1 MRIGGRLAVSCLR
14 SVTITGDRQEAFM
27 ASSDFQVTGQNAKA
41 PFTLKLHRG
50 DGMCLLAMNWKTGR
64 PPDDFVGFAIE
75 SKPPDGDRFFALNNR
90 LTFAAA
96 DGADNPVRLSTLVS
110 PIQKFRWVHFPRN
123 ANLEGPFTY
132 RVTPIFM
139 DEDDRL
145 SQGEPQQ
152 ADLELR
158 RETYPGQVNVTFTR
172 GFVSS
177 QAFVEKFEKFGAIK
191 TLLPATAKDGLTF
204 SATHPKKDEALA
216 WMGFE
221 ARETILALFDQAIR
235 EKAAVRVVAY
245 DLSEPEVV
253 GRLEKLKKKLRIII
267 DDSKEHGAAASGETQ
282 AATRLE
288 ASAGPANVKRQ
299 HMKSLQHNKMIIVN
313 GTTTRKVV
321 FGSTNLSWRGLYVQ
335 ANNAFVVEGK
345 KAVEVALAAFDN
357 YFNLEGKFADSASA
371 KLTSLGLANI
381 DAKVAFSPHSASNAL
396 LAKIGEDIGATTSS
410 LFYSLAF
417 LSITP
422 GTIKEAL
429 KKVSKTPGIFVYGI
443 ADKKVGGFDLQMPNG
458 NIAPVFAAALEKN
471 VPPPFSK
478 EPAGGGGNRMHHK
491 FVVIDFDKPT
501 ARVYLGSYNFSI
513 PADTRNGENLL
524 VIRDRRIAV
533 SYTVEALRIFDH
545 YHFRVAQQQAKTAKK
560 KLELAR
566 PPRTASE
573 QPWFLDDYT
582 EPRKIRDRELFA

>member
-1 MRIGGRLAVSCLR
+1 
-14 SVTITGDRQEAFM
+14 M
-27 ASSDFQVTGQNAKA
+27 ASSDFQVTGKNAQA

-50 DGMCLLAMNWKTGR
+50 DGMCLVAMNWRNGR
-64 PPDDFVGFAIE
+64 PPDNFVGFAIE
-75 SKPPDGDRFFALNNR
+75 SKPPGGDTFFPLNNR
-90 LTFAAA
+90 LTFAAS
-96 DGADNPVRLSTLVS
+96 DGEDNPVRRSTLVS

-123 ANLEGPFTY
+123 ANLDGAFTY

-145 SQGEPQQ
+145 SQGEPQK
-152 ADLELR
+152 ADIELR

-177 QAFVEKFEKFGAIK
+177 QAFVDKFEKFGDIK
-191 TLLPATAKDGLTF
+191 TLLPATAKAGLKF
-204 SATHPKKDEALA
+204 KATHPRKDEALA

-221 ARETILALFDQAIR
+221 ARETILELLDQAIK
-235 EKAAVRVVAY
+235 EKADVRVVAY

-267 DDSKEHGAAASGETQ
+267 DDSKEHGVAESGETQ
-282 AATRLE
+282 AAKRLRKT
-288 ASAGPANVKRQ
+288 AGTANVKRQ

-313 GTTTRKVV
+313 GKKTKKVV

-345 KAVEVALAAFDN
+345 KAVDLALAAFDN
-357 YFNLEGKFADSASA
+357 YSDNEDQFEDTASA
-371 KLTSLGLANI
+371 KLTSLGLDNI
-381 DAKVAFSPHSASNAL
+381 DAKVAFSPHSTSNSL
-396 LAKIGEDIGATTSS
+396 LAKIGEDIDKTTSC

-422 GTIKEAL
+422 GIIKEAL
-429 KKVSKTPGIFVYGI
+429 KKISKKPGIFVYGI

-458 NIAPVFAAALEKN
+458 NIAPVFAAALNKN
-471 VPPPFSK
+471 VPAPFNK

-513 PADTRNGENLL
+513 PADKRNGENLI
-524 VIRDRRIAV
+524 VVHDRRIAV

-545 YHFRVAQQQAKTAKK
+545 YHFRVTQKEARKARK
-560 KLELAR
+560 KLELAK
-566 PPRTASE
+566 PPREPGET
-573 QPWFLDDYT
+573 PWFLEDYT
-582 EPRKIRDRELFA
+582 DPRKIRDRELFS

>member
-1 MRIGGRLAVSCLR
+1 
-14 SVTITGDRQEAFM
+14 M
-27 ASSDFQVTGQNAKA
+27 AASDFQVTGKNANA
-41 PFTLKLHRG
+41 LFTLKLHRG
-50 DGMCLLAMNWKTGR
+50 DGMCLLAMNWKNGR

-75 SKPPDGDRFFALNNR
+75 SKPPDSNRFFPLNNR
-90 LTFAAA
+90 LTFSST
-96 DGADNPVRLSTLVS
+96 DSEDNPVKFSTLVA

-123 ANLEGPFTY
+123 ANLDGAFTY

-139 DEDDRL
+139 DEEDRL
-145 SQGEPQQ
+145 SQGVPQE
-152 ADLELR
+152 ADIELR

-177 QAFVEKFEKFGAIK
+177 QAFVDKFDKFGPIK
-191 TLLPATAKDGLTF
+191 TLLPATANAGLTF
-204 SATHPKKDEALA
+204 KATHPKKDEALA

-221 ARETILALFDQAIR
+221 ARETILELLDQAR
-235 EKAAVRVVAY
+235 KEKADVRVVAY

-267 DDSKEHGAAASGETQ
+267 DDSAEHGKPGSGETQ
-282 AATRLE
+282 SATRLTKT
-288 ASAGPANVKRQ
+288 AGAANVKRQ
-299 HMKSLQHNKMIIVN
+299 HMTKLQHNKMIIVN
-313 GTTTRKVV
+313 GTTTKKVV

-345 KAVEVALAAFDN
+345 KAVELALAAFDN
-357 YFNLEGKFADSASA
+357 YFDNEATFRDSASA
-371 KLTSLGLANI
+371 QLVSLGLDNI
-381 DAKVAFSPHSASNAL
+381 DAKVAFSPHSTANSL
-396 LAKIGEDIGATTSS
+396 LDTIGADIGQTTSC

-422 GTIKEAL
+422 GVIKETL
-429 KKVSKTPGIFVYGI
+429 KTVSKKPGIFVYGI

-471 VPPPFSK
+471 VPAPFNK

-513 PADTRNGENLL
+513 PADKSNGENLL
-524 VIRDRRIAV
+524 VIRDRRVAV

-545 YHFRVAQQQAKTAKK
+545 YHFRVVQKDANKARK
-560 KLELAR
+560 KLHLAK
-566 PPRTASE
+566 PPRNAGESA
-573 QPWFLDDYT
+573 WFADDYT
-582 EPRKIRDRELFA
+582 DPRKVRDRELFA

>member
-1 MRIGGRLAVSCLR
+1 
-14 SVTITGDRQEAFM
+14 
-27 ASSDFQVTGQNAKA
+27 
-41 PFTLKLHRG
+41 
-50 DGMCLLAMNWKTGR
+50 MNWKKGR
-64 PPDDFVGFAIE
+64 PPDNFVGFAIE
-75 SKPPDGDRFFALNNR
+75 SKPPGGDTFFPLNNR
-90 LTFAAA
+90 LTFAAS
-96 DGADNPVRLSTLVS
+96 DEGNPVRLSTLVS

-123 ANLEGPFTY
+123 ANLDGAFTY

-139 DEDDRL
+139 DEEDRL

-152 ADLELR
+152 ADIELR

-177 QAFVEKFEKFGAIK
+177 QAFVDKFEKFGDIK
-191 TLLPATAKDGLTF
+191 TLLPATAKAGLTF
-204 SATHPKKDEALA
+204 KATHPKKDEALA

-221 ARETILALFDQAIR
+221 ARETILELLDQAIK
-235 EKAAVRVVAY
+235 EKADVRVVAY

-253 GRLEKLKKKLRIII
+253 GRLEHLKKKLRIII
-267 DDSKEHGAAASGETQ
+267 DDSKEHGSEESGETQ
-282 AATRLE
+282 AAKRLE
-288 ASAGPANVKRQ
+288 KTAGKANVKRQ

-313 GTTTRKVV
+313 GKTTKKVV

-345 KAVEVALAAFDN
+345 KAVDLALAAFDN
-357 YFNLEGKFADSASA
+357 YSENENQFEDTDSAT
-371 KLTSLGLANI
+371 LTSLGLDKI
-381 DAKVAFSPHSASNAL
+381 DAKVAFSPHSASNSL
-396 LAKIGEDIGATTSS
+396 LAKIGEDIDETTSC

-422 GTIKEAL
+422 GIIQEAL
-429 KKVSKTPGIFVYGI
+429 KRISKKPGIFVYGI

-471 VPPPFSK
+471 VPAPFNK

-513 PADTRNGENLL
+513 PADKKNGENLV
-524 VIRDRRIAV
+524 VIRDRRVAV
-533 SYTVEALRIFDH
+533 SYMIEALRIFDH
-545 YHFRVAQQQAKTAKK
+545 YHFRVTQQQAKKAKK
-560 KLELAR
+560 KLELAK
-566 PPRTASE
+566 PPRKPGDT
-573 QPWFLDDYT
+573 PWFLEDYT
-582 EPRKIRDRELFA
+582 DPRKIRDRELFS

>member
-1 MRIGGRLAVSCLR
+1 
-14 SVTITGDRQEAFM
+14 M
-27 ASSDFQVTGQNAKA
+27 ASTDFQVTGKNAKA
-41 PFTLKLHRG
+41 LFTLKLHRG

-75 SKPPDGDRFFALNNR
+75 SKPPGGDSFFALNNR
-90 LTFAAA
+90 LTFAASDVA
-96 DGADNPVRLSTLVS
+96 PDGSDNPVRFSTLVS

-123 ANLEGPFTY
+123 ANLDGPFSY

-139 DEDDRL
+139 DEEDRL
-145 SQGEPQQ
+145 SQGEPQE
-152 ADLELR
+152 ADIELR

-177 QAFVEKFEKFGAIK
+177 QAFVDKFEKFGAIK
-191 TLLPATAKDGLTF
+191 TLLPATAKAGLTF
-204 SATHPKKDEALA
+204 NATHPKKDEALA

-221 ARETILALFDQAIR
+221 AREAILELLDQAIK
-235 EKAAVRVVAY
+235 EKAEVRVVAY

-253 GRLEKLKKKLRIII
+253 GRFEKLKKNLRIII
-267 DDSKEHGAAASGETQ
+267 DDSKEHGEAESGETQ

-288 ASAGPANVKRQ
+288 ATAGPANVKRQ

-313 GTTTRKVV
+313 GKTTKKVV

-335 ANNAFVVEGK
+335 ANNAFVVEGQ
-345 KAVEVALAAFDN
+345 KAVDLALTAFDN
-357 YFNLEGKFADSASA
+357 YFTLEDKFEDTGSA
-371 KLTSLGLANI
+371 KLTGLGLDNI
-381 DAKVAFSPHSASNAL
+381 DAKVAFSPHAASNAL
-396 LAKIGEDIGATTSS
+396 LDTIGEDIAGTTSC

-422 GTIKEAL
+422 GVIKEAL
-429 KKVSKTPGIFVYGI
+429 KKISKKPGIFVYGI

-471 VPPPFSK
+471 VPAPFNK

-513 PADTRNGENLL
+513 PADTKNGENLL

-533 SYTVEALRIFDH
+533 TYTVEALRIFDH
-545 YHFRVAQQQAKTAKK
+545 YHFRVVQQQAKQAKK
-560 KLELAR
+560 KLELAK
-566 PPRTASE
+566 PPRTSSE
-573 QPWFLDDYT
+573 EPWFLDDYT
-582 EPRKIRDRELFA
+582 EPRKIRDRELFS